1 MKNSKTHGPT
11 AASSCQLARTRSI
24 ARRLADSSPRTQKLN
39 PRRVRPSHRARDAVT
54 CRGCWRIGNLPLDA
68 THPRL
73 FVATIVSVGGEGTRE
88 GTRAVGPRPRDVS
101 PPAPRLGP
109 RASAKPLRATLPG
122 PRLARL
128 PRPMSHANPFADDDE
143 SSAFAGEGAASFH
156 STRLVGSSFARDN
169 PFAGARDGDE
179 AEVRDARSD
188 RGERGDRGDR
198 GIPRDARDLSADLG
212 RVRLFHS
219 FQSKTRASSKRDV
232 ASRRRVTRTG
242 ESNRTRPG
250 GGDPTRGAP
259 ILGSRALPSSQP
271 FPRPRARVAGA
282 PAEPRGRWSPA
293 RGRGRGPRRRPPRAR
308 A

>member
-1 MKNSKTHGPT
+1 
-11 AASSCQLARTRSI
+11 
-24 ARRLADSSPRTQKLN
+24 
-39 PRRVRPSHRARDAVT
+39 
-54 CRGCWRIGNLPLDA
+54 
-68 THPRL
+68 
-73 FVATIVSVGGEGTRE
+73 
-88 GTRAVGPRPRDVS
+88 
-101 PPAPRLGP
+101 
-109 RASAKPLRATLPG
+109 
-122 PRLARL
+122 
-128 PRPMSHANPFADDDE
+128 MSHANPFADDDE

-250 GGDPTRGAP
+250 GPHPGPHRSSAH
-259 ILGSRALPSSQP
+259 ALSLLLNPP
-271 FPRPRARVAGA
+271 PPARV
-282 PAEPRGRWSPA
+282 
-293 RGRGRGPRRRPPRAR
+293 RRRRTR
-308 A
+308 

>member
-1 MKNSKTHGPT
+1 
-11 AASSCQLARTRSI
+11 
-24 ARRLADSSPRTQKLN
+24 
-39 PRRVRPSHRARDAVT
+39 
-54 CRGCWRIGNLPLDA
+54 
-68 THPRL
+68 
-73 FVATIVSVGGEGTRE
+73 
-88 GTRAVGPRPRDVS
+88 
-101 PPAPRLGP
+101 
-109 RASAKPLRATLPG
+109 
-122 PRLARL
+122 
-128 PRPMSHANPFADDDE
+128 MSHANPFADDDE

-198 GIPRDARDLSADLG
+198 GIPRDARDEADLG

-250 GGDPTRGAP
+250 GPHPGRTDPRLTRSP
-259 ILGSRALPSSQP
+259 FFSTLPP
-271 FPRPRARVAGA
+271 PARV
-282 PAEPRGRWSPA
+282 
-293 RGRGRGPRRRPPRAR
+293 RRRRTR
-308 A
+308 